1 MIDLKW
7 YEQSQSKGMRM
18 SIGIDNIKVK
28 DYFNN
33 NKRELILLGSNIDFI
48 ELTKLMEAKAIIDRG
63 VSKEEVYK
71 TSTLLLLDWLCD
83 TKTQEAKNYIN
94 GSPVSNEQLDRYHTK
109 YIISNAYKADGS
121 YKDQLQLE
129 ADLKGITVDELAD
142 LVIKMGNAYKE
153 GMTIFNSR
161 IEAFRVKTKSL
172 IDADNIEKVRVII
185 SHAKDLATT
194 STDDDIKKLFD

>member
-1 MIDLKW
+1 MVELKW
-7 YEQSQSKGMRM
+7 YEQSQSKGMRI

-28 DYFNN
+28 DYYNN
-33 NKRELILLGSNIDFI
+33 NKRDLILLGSKIDFAK
-48 ELTKLMEAKAIIDRG
+48 LTRLMEAKAILDRG
-63 VSKEEVYK
+63 ASKEEVYK

-94 GSPVSNEQLDRYHTK
+94 GSPVSSEQLDRYHTK

-121 YKDQLQLE
+121 YKEQLQLE
-129 ADLKGITVDELAD
+129 ADLKGMTVDELAD
-142 LVIKMGNAYKE
+142 LVIKTGNMYKE

-172 IDADNIEKVRVII
+172 IENDNIEKVREII
-185 SHAKDLATT
+185 GKAKSLAT
-194 STDDDIKKLFD
+194 SSRDEDIKKLFD